1 MARVPLNYRPVDPD
15 QLFPLPRV
23 SPNQFRLWEDNP
35 MSARLVALLQQELQR
50 NARQSFGGE
59 ASNFQFGKGRDD
71 ALRWVLGKI
80 DSQRDE
86 LAEGNEG
93 D

>member
-1 MARVPLNYRPVDPD
+1 
-15 QLFPLPRV
+15 
-23 SPNQFRLWEDNP
+23 
-35 MSARLVALLQQELQR
+35 MSSRLVALLQQELQR
-50 NARQSFGGE
+50 NAHAAFEGD
-59 ASNFQFGKGRDD
+59 ANNFQFSKGRDD
-71 ALRWVLGKI
+71 ALRWILGKI